1 MYSILRLTLLQRIS
15 GLGVPA
21 AKHEKDTDPP
31 IFLMYS
37 ALGLFSN
44 VGGSLMMTWIGGD
57 LPSLPRLLKGWH
69 WYWPSCSGPTCNVN
83 IDVLKYYFSK
93 NVATGPEMYFSKY
106 IIVCTT
112 STFTAWQ
119 FLFTN
124 SGNEEEKDGE
134 RGFWLHGSQMK
145 AARNN
150 FVYHVPNVIYT
161 CNGCHYF
168 LSYTVWKF
176 HDFSISQILREIN
189 FWVFRSAESAVLK
202 Y

>member
-1 MYSILRLTLLQRIS
+1 MKPTTTRKQLTLLHRIS

-93 NVATGPEMYFSKY
+93 YVAGGPELYFSKY
-106 IIVCTT
+106 IIVC
-112 STFTAWQ
+112 
-119 FLFTN
+119 
-124 SGNEEEKDGE
+124 
-134 RGFWLHGSQMK
+134 
-145 AARNN
+145 
-150 FVYHVPNVIYT
+150 VPLVR
-161 CNGCHYF
+161 
-168 LSYTVWKF
+168 LLLAS
-176 HDFSISQILREIN
+176 FSLQILGTRRRRPEKEAFDYMAHRWKPRVIILCTQCN
-189 FWVFRSAESAVLK
+189 LHL
-202 Y
+202 